1 MSYGEIYRIYVP
13 SIRHN
18 TYVVEIEQKDYTGS
32 STALKGGGEPF
43 VTTLDDDDFVYL
55 PLRLS
60 TAKLSL
66 VGDDALASLF
76 ATTYQEYRVTL
87 LRNGVPLW
95 CGFIKPELYTQDY
108 STPTHEISID
118 CLSAISALEFVKYTQ
133 LDSAGLQFVSLKSL
147 ISRAVLAANGRYGK
161 VYIPHTF
168 VNTSTDSTNALMRD
182 DCVISEQNFFDEEDK
197 PMSYKDILEEI
208 CRFSHTT
215 LYDDYGNL
223 YFVDHDYTG
232 RYDEWTLVGGSLSL
246 TTADALFVGTQSVQ
260 DIGFGGSGHSLD
272 VIAGYNKATVK
283 TNNYNN
289 ADKVFPEEDWDKLKA
304 LAIEMT
310 QMNLV
315 SAVSGVIK
323 TTKTDTVARG
333 RCMWLEPKK
342 WSLKMYTGTGKT
354 PLGEDISSFYNPS
367 NGFYFDNG
375 QIITEEITEITD
387 INSLLY
393 AWTGSKEYTGQNY
406 PTQDFFETR
415 FGFNSHVYGAFLGKY
430 CEWKLNENKTDSITS
445 YNYED
450 VIFIRKSKSD
460 VAFVRS
466 ADLINQSRLTCNFK
480 NHSGIMT
487 YAGKMP
493 VAAYADGAIAINM
506 QVAFLSYAYNSG
518 LISAKTFSDD
528 GFYYSSE
535 YNDNYIIAS
544 AGFHLTFKL
553 RIGDKYWDGAGWT
566 TVESTFEVKLKF
578 DSVNASAGFASL
590 DTNKTLAMPYNG
602 LEGWIIEL
610 AGTMRGELYFEI
622 ANVTDNCVIK
632 DLSLKYQI
640 KDDYSKDT
648 SDDDDRVYSNVVNA
662 DYVNELDEIEE
673 KISSYNHDGLCY
685 SKVLLGNDYI
695 TDNLYETINN
705 TTTRPEELLLR
716 RLVNQYE
723 HPKIKLTQVLMN
735 SNEIL
740 RPIDKLTDTYQ
751 LAGKKFVITGKETS
765 YRSDTS
771 EIKMIEKA

>member
-32 STALKGGGEPF
+32 STVLKGGGEPF
-43 VTTLDDDDFVYL
+43 VTTLDDDDFVYQ

-60 TAKLSL
+60 TAKLLL

-87 LRNGVPLW
+87 LKNGVPLW

-168 VNTSTDSTNALMRD
+168 VNTSTDSTNVLMRD

-289 ADKVFPEEDWDKLKA
+289 ADKVFPEEDWDKLSP
-304 LAIEMT
+304 LSIELTQVSIIQAIKSAT
-310 QMNLV
+310 QTTYKEANVRGKCIWLTP
-315 SAVSGVIK
+315 IK
-323 TTKTDTVARG
+323 WQPRVYA
-333 RCMWLEPKK
+333 
-342 WSLKMYTGTGKT
+342 GTGVTKDGVNMAT
-354 PLGEDISSFYNPS
+354 LKVGSNDAYYNGGTTIYEGVS
-367 NGFYFDNG
+367 
-375 QIITEEITEITD
+375 EITD
-387 INSLLY
+387 LTNLQFDASTFAHALSSTLFPMTAY
-393 AWTGSKEYTGQNY
+393 ETNQGFSTLRQNGLSSN
-406 PTQDFFETR
+406 PTR
-415 FGFNSHVYGAFLGKY
+415 LYGAFLGKY
-430 CEWKLNENKTDSITS
+430 CNWDLNEDKTDSITS
-445 YNYED
+445 YSYEQ
-450 VIFIRKSKSD
+450 IMFIRKFSD
-460 VAFVRS
+460 I
-466 ADLINQSRLTCNFK
+466 ADDVIVKHDSITFDAKAN
-480 NHSGIMT
+480 SGFFN
-487 YAGKMP
+487 YRGHMP
-493 VAAYADGAIAINM
+493 VAAYADGAIAISL
-506 QVAFLSYAYNSG
+506 QVVPTSQYQPASVSG
-518 LISAKTFSDD
+518 VARN
-528 GFYYSSE
+528 GFYYANEKKEFKST
-535 YNDNYIIAS
+535 DFYIT
-544 AGFHLTFKL
+544 FEFKL
-553 RIGDKYWDGAGWT
+553 RIGDKYYNGTSWVASEAT
-566 TVESTFEVKLKF
+566 FTVTSEKIETSGTYVALH
-578 DSVNASAGFASL
+578 
-590 DTNKTLAMPYNG
+590 TNKVLSMPYNDLSGYVIETSG
-602 LEGWIIEL
+602 LQK
-610 AGTMRGELYFEI
+610 GELYMEL
-622 ANVTDNCVIK
+622 VDVSSNCAIK
-632 DLSLKYQI
+632 DFSLKFQL
-640 KDDYSKDT
+640 KDNYVPDDNS
-648 SDDDDRVYSNVVNA
+648 SDRIYSNVVNA
-662 DYVNELDEIEE
+662 DYINELDEIEE

-735 SNEIL
+735 SNENL